1 MTNRPESSFRALA
14 ARKPANDTL
23 GRRDA
28 VQARG
33 NGGTSQ
39 VRQKEG
45 PPKIGIKIRHARQL
59 MGLSLEELGQRVGLT
74 EGYLS
79 KIENDVAVPSLPALH
94 KLVQE
99 LGVNMNSLF
108 GDRAYDANEVFVLRA
123 NERQRMETGHRRA
136 GNHIVLEQLVPSG
149 PQYLL
154 QINMHIV
161 EPGGGSPD
169 FISHKGQE
177 FGLVIEGRIELH
189 VEENVVQ
196 LGVGDVFYFNSE
208 RGHRYQNAGEATARV
223 LWVNTPPTF

>member
-1 MTNRPESSFRALA
+1 MRAKGEA
-14 ARKPANDTL
+14 PR
-23 GRRDA
+23 
-28 VQARG
+28 
-33 NGGTSQ
+33 
-39 VRQKEG
+39 
-45 PPKIGIKIRHARQL
+45 IGIKIRHARQL
-59 MGLSLEELGQRVGLT
+59 LGLSLDELGQRVGLT
-74 EGYLS
+74 EGYIS

-99 LGVNMNSLF
+99 LGVNMNALF
-108 GDRAYDANEVFVLRA
+108 GDSAYNENEVFVLRA
-123 NERQRMETGHRRA
+123 GDRQRIETGHRRA

-161 EPGGGSPD
+161 ERGGGSTD

-189 VEENVVQ
+189 VEDNVI
-196 LGVGDVFYFNSE
+196 LLESGDVFYFNSE
-208 RGHRYQNAGEATARV
+208 LGHRYQNAGDVKARV